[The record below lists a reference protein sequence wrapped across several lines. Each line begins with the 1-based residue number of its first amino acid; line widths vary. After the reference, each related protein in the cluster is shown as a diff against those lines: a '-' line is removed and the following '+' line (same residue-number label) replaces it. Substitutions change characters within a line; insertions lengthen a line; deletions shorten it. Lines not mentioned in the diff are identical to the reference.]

1 MALGTGA
8 NTAVFGVLHAVVL
21 QPLRYEEPER
31 LVRVYHSVNGA
42 GDYLT
47 GPAAIAYRDRS
58 QTLEFAPLYTYTANG
73 ADLTDGAEPERVRL
87 LLVGADYF
95 QVLRARPILG
105 RVFERTDEHAN
116 AHVAV
121 ISERVWR
128 THLGGAADAIGREL
142 SLNGIAHRIAAVLPA
157 GFDDPLESGIDVWT
171 PLDLQPGGSNSFD
184 NYYLGAIARLE
195 RGVTLEPGEAG

>member
-21 QPLRYEEPER
+21 QPWPYDEPER
-31 LVRVYHSVNGA
+31 LVRVHHFANGDD
-42 GDYLT
+42 GYLT
-47 GPAAIAYRDRS
+47 GLAAVAYRDRS

-95 QVLRARPILG
+95 RVLRARPIMG
-105 RVFERTDEHAN
+105 RVFERADERAN

-128 THLGGAADAIGREL
+128 THLGGATDVVGRQL

-157 GFDDPLESGIDVWT
+157 GFGDPLESGIDVWT
-171 PLDLQPGGSNSFD
+171 PLNLQPGGSNSFD
-184 NYYLGAIARLE
+184 NYYLSAIGRLKP
-195 RGVTLEPGEAG
+195 GVGIEQ